1 MNMEKYIKANE
12 AWDEIEENARKN
24 GEPVPDYIQKAREV
38 ATPEKIEAMK
48 VKAAEAVKEWC
59 SDIDK
64 IMREDIEFAE
74 SLGSNIPVAV
84 KEGLGMATQ
93 NVGERYEPRV
103 ILELELAE
111 IKEEDE
117 FEIEPPKQD
126 SKEEIK
132 SNPIVK

>member
-1 MNMEKYIKANE
+1 MPKK
-12 AWDEIEENARKN
+12 
-24 GEPVPDYIQKAREV
+24 
-38 ATPEKIEAMK
+38 K
-48 VKAAEAVKEWC
+48 VSSVSLRCLGPALPVKEWC

>member
-1 MNMEKYIKANE
+1 MEKYIKANE

-24 GEPVPDYIQKAREV
+24 GEPVPDYIQKAREA

-48 VKAAEAVKEWC
+48 LKAAEAVKEWR

-84 KEGLGMATQ
+84 KGGLGMATQ
-93 NVGERYEPRV
+93 NVGERYEVRFM
-103 ILELELAE
+103 LELAE